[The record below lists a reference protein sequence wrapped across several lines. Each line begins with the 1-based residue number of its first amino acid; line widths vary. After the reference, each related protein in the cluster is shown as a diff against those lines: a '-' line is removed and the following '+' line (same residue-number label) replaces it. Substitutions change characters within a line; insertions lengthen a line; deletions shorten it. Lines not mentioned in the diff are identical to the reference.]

1 MLLRILLPFILVSAL
16 VCAEDTKVEDVEL
29 LAKTVTK
36 EGTVAH
42 AVGNVV
48 VYSPKYLITSDEAYY
63 DYQSGDLELIGNITI
78 LEGVS
83 YASRSGHTKLN
94 LKTDEG
100 TSEPLFFFDDT
111 TNIWLKCENAIL
123 SPSSY
128 IAEKSIVS
136 SCNTQDPDWRIAFTT
151 GEHDKENKW
160 MHLYNPVFYAGDTPF
175 FYLPY
180 FSFSTDTTRRTGL
193 LRPDV
198 GFGSEGLFY
207 LQPIY
212 FAPAHDWDLELTPQ
226 IRTSRGEGIHGTYR
240 FVDSK
245 YSTGTI
251 TTGYFKEKSDYAEE
265 KNLKNNE
272 HYGYKIM
279 YDRSALLST
288 KYDNLEDGL
297 WMEFNYL
304 NDIDYYNTINNETKA
319 YDKLVI
325 SRLNYYAK
333 RDLDYVGF
341 YSKYYIDTT
350 KESNSDTL
358 QELPTLH
365 YHRFANSLMFDN
377 LLYSV
382 DYKTK
387 NFYREAGVNAFQN
400 ELNAPLTFYFSFL
413 DDYLHM
419 NISENIYL
427 SHVSYSNDA
436 NDGTY
441 GQRFSNFHQFELFTD
456 VAKAYENFF
465 HTMQVGIEYIVPSI
479 ENSDGTWNYKYTSQL
494 QNDLIPTQHVKET
507 ATFSLKEFF
516 YNHEAEKKVSH
527 SIKQMYYADYGYKY
541 GDLENDVK
549 YFVTEQLYLG
559 NTINY
564 SHEYS
569 KLSRNQVSINYKDN
583 IYATSLRYTN
593 QDEAYRQNTIFVE
606 DIDNLSDLKKNYD
619 YVTLYAS
626 TNYVPLYNIF
636 ASVDYDV
643 NEENFR
649 SWRVGF
655 KKVTK
660 CWDYSLQYRDTNTP
674 KATSYGA
681 DSVNQKGVML
691 QFNFYPIGSAGYDFS
706 TKTEK
711 KL

>member
-1 MLLRILLPFILVSAL
+1 MLHKILLPFILFSTL
-16 VCAEDTKVEDVEL
+16 VWAEDAKVEDVEL

-78 LEGVS
+78 LEGVN

-100 TSEPLFFFDDT
+100 TSEPLFFFDET

-193 LRPDV
+193 LRPDI

-212 FAPAHDWDLELTPQ
+212 FAPADDWDVELTPQ

-297 WMEFNYL
+297 WIDFNYL
-304 NDIDYYNTINNETKA
+304 NDIDYYNTISDKTKA
-319 YDKLVI
+319 YNKLVTSKI
-325 SRLNYYAK
+325 NYYIK
-333 RDLDYVGF
+333 RDEDYVGI
-341 YSKYYIDTT
+341 YGKYYIDTSLV
-350 KESNSDTL
+350 SNDTTL
-358 QELPTLH
+358 QQLPTLN
-365 YHRFANSLMFDN
+365 YHRFANPLLLDN
-377 LLYSV
+377 LLYSI
-382 DYKTK
+382 DYNAK
-387 NFYREAGVNAFQN
+387 NYSRVEGVTAFQN
-400 ELNAPLTFYFSFL
+400 EVSTPFTLHFSFL
-413 DDYLHM
+413 EDYLHVSV
-419 NISENIYL
+419 SENVYMT
-427 SHVSYSNDA
+427 HVSYGNGAD
-436 NDGTY
+436 DGTY
-441 GQRFSNFHQFELFTD
+441 GQYFNNYHKISMFTD
-456 VAKAYENFF
+456 LAKAYDYFF
-465 HTMQVGIEYIVPSI
+465 HTLYFGVEQTLPSYRK
-479 ENSDGTWNYKYTSQL
+479 EQGTWDYTYGA
-494 QNDLIPTQHVKET
+494 NDLIPLTMEEKNT
-507 ATFSLKEFF
+507 AFKLKQFF
-516 YNHEAEKKVSH
+516 YDSEGDKKVSH
-527 SIKQMYYADYGYKY
+527 TLKQTYYSEHDYKY
-541 GDLENDVK
+541 GDLENDIK
-549 YFVTEQLYLG
+549 IYLTPQFSIG
-559 NTINY
+559 NNILY

-569 KLSRNQVSINYKDN
+569 QLARTQTSVTYKDD
-583 IYATSLRYTN
+583 IYSATVRYTY
-593 QDEAYRQNTIFVE
+593 QDTPTSTSSS
-606 DIDNLSDLKKNYD
+606 LSSKNYN
-619 YVTLYAS
+619 YLTFVGS
-626 TNYVPLYNIF
+626 TNYFENFNTF
-636 ASVDYDV
+636 ASVNYDL
-643 NEENFR
+643 NDDLFK
-649 SWRVGF
+649 SWSFGI
-655 KKVTK
+655 KKLKK
-660 CWDYSLQYRDTNTP
+660 CWDYSITYKDITLP
-674 KATSYGA
+674 SLTSSGA
-681 DSVNQKGVML
+681 DSVNRQGVML
-691 QFNFYPIGSAGYDFS
+691 LFNFYPLGTIDYEITTSE
-706 TKTEK
+706 TEQ

>member
-1 MLLRILLPFILVSAL
+1 MLHKILLPFILFSTL
-16 VCAEDTKVEDVEL
+16 VWAEDAKVEDVEL

-78 LEGVS
+78 LEGVN

-100 TSEPLFFFDDT
+100 TSEPLFFFDET

-193 LRPDV
+193 LRPDI

-212 FAPAHDWDLELTPQ
+212 FAPADDWDLEVTPQ

-297 WMEFNYL
+297 WIDFNYL
-304 NDIDYYNTINNETKA
+304 NDIDYYNTINDRTKA
-319 YDKLVI
+319 YNKLVT
-325 SRLNYYAK
+325 SQMNYYVK
-333 RDLDYVGF
+333 RDEDYVGI
-341 YSKYYIDTT
+341 YGKYYIDTSLV
-350 KESNSDTL
+350 SNDTTL
-358 QELPTLH
+358 QQLPTLN
-365 YHRFANSLMFDN
+365 YHRFANPLLLDN
-377 LLYSV
+377 LLYSI
-382 DYKTK
+382 DYNAK
-387 NFYREAGVNAFQN
+387 NYSRVEGVTAFQN
-400 ELNAPLTFYFSFL
+400 EVSTPFTLHFSFL
-413 DDYLHM
+413 EDYLHVSV
-419 NISENIYL
+419 SENVYMT
-427 SHVSYSNDA
+427 HVSYGNGAD
-436 NDGTY
+436 DGTY
-441 GQRFSNFHQFELFTD
+441 GQYFNNYHKISMFTD
-456 VAKAYENFF
+456 LAKAYDYFF
-465 HTMQVGIEYIVPSI
+465 HTLYFGVEQTLPSYRK
-479 ENSDGTWNYKYTSQL
+479 EQGTWDYTYGA
-494 QNDLIPTQHVKET
+494 NDLIPLTMEEKNT
-507 ATFSLKEFF
+507 AFKLKQFF
-516 YNHEAEKKVSH
+516 YDSEGDKKVSH
-527 SIKQMYYADYGYKY
+527 TLKQTYYSEHDYKY
-541 GDLENDVK
+541 GDLENDIK
-549 YFVTEQLYLG
+549 IYLTPQFSIG
-559 NTINY
+559 NNILY

-569 KLSRNQVSINYKDN
+569 LLARTQTSVTYKDD
-583 IYATSLRYTN
+583 IYSATVRYTY
-593 QDEAYRQNTIFVE
+593 QDTPTSTSSS
-606 DIDNLSDLKKNYD
+606 LSSKNYN
-619 YVTLYAS
+619 YLTFVGS
-626 TNYVPLYNIF
+626 TNYFENFNTF
-636 ASVDYDV
+636 ASVNYDL
-643 NEENFR
+643 NDDLFK
-649 SWRVGF
+649 SWSFGI
-655 KKVTK
+655 KKLKK
-660 CWDYSLQYRDTNTP
+660 CWDYSITYKDITLP
-674 KATSYGA
+674 SLTSSGA
-681 DSVNQKGVML
+681 DSVNRQGVML
-691 QFNFYPIGSAGYDFS
+691 LFNFYPLGTIDYEITTSE
-706 TKTEK
+706 TEQ